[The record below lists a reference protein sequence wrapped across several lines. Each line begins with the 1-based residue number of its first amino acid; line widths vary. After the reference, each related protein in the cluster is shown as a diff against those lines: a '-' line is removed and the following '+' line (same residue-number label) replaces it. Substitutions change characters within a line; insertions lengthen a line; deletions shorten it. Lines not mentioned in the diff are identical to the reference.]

1 MNIQRCLEG
10 KIREICQAAVEVV
23 PFMVNALESI
33 SRNLSAS
40 WGSLGIPGTIGS
52 AQVASLLETVHVV
65 SRSCSRHELRYDD
78 HHPTE
83 TIENIKSNNNN
94 LLGLYLSLPGR

>member
-1 MNIQRCLEG
+1 MLRYKNSVTTEQVKIQRCLEG

-23 PFMVNALESI
+23 PFMVSALESI

-40 WGSLGIPGTIGS
+40 WDSLGIPGIIRS
-52 AQVASLLETVHVV
+52 AQVAALLRTVHVM

-83 TIENIKSNNNN
+83 TTKNRKYQIK
-94 LLGLYLSLPGR
+94 